1 MFYRFFFLFL
11 SLIVE
16 ALFKIME
23 TVRLPVEEYNMLIA
37 QNKALQQNELLEKI
51 NQVLD
56 LMYQNRYGFY
66 LGDYTE
72 DLTEYSINNHF
83 VESTGAWDAL

>member
-1 MFYRFFFLFL
+1 
-11 SLIVE
+11 
-16 ALFKIME
+16 ME

-56 LMYQNRYGFY
+56 LMYQNRYGLY
-66 LGDYTE
+66 LGDYT
-72 DLTEYSINNHF
+72 DDMTEYSINNNF
-83 VESTGAWDAL
+83 SENSGAWDEL